1 MMTNKNIIK
10 NKIPLIDL
18 RSPIEFEKGSLISS
32 TNIPI
37 LNNEERSKVG
47 IEYKNNGQEKAID
60 LGYKLVEHKKEQ
72 IVSDWKNFILN
83 NPKSY
88 IYCFRG
94 GLRSQI
100 AQSWLKEIGI
110 NISIIKGGYK
120 SLRNTSIDIIESVD
134 KDGKEWIIL
143 AGRTGTG
150 KTAILNNIKSSIDLE
165 NIAQHRGSAFGSMS
179 SPQPTIIDFENT
191 LSYKYINHS
200 HKILVLE
207 DESSRIGRVSIPKIW
222 YEKMQKSKI
231 VVLNL
236 AIDKRINNIL
246 KEYIKAPLSDGISKN
261 KLNEKLLLSL
271 YNIRKRLGPDMYSKT
286 RTKIDKAFSN
296 SDDDY
301 HLDWIS
307 DLLKNYYDPMYD
319 YQLLNKKDRCIA
331 NGNQNEIISIINDL
345 EKNQY

>member
-10 NKIPLIDL
+10 NKISLIDL
-18 RSPIEFEKGSLISS
+18 RSPIEFEKGSFLSS
-32 TNIPI
+32 ANIPI

-47 IEYKNNGQEKAID
+47 IEYKKNGQEKAID

-72 IVSDWKNFILN
+72 IISDWKNFISN

-120 SLRNTSIDIIESVD
+120 SLRNTSINILESVRN
-134 KDGKEWIIL
+134 DGKDWIIL

-150 KTAILNNIKSSIDLE
+150 KTAILNNFKSSIDLE
-165 NIAQHRGSAFGSMS
+165 NIAQHRGSAFGSMQI
-179 SPQPTIIDFENT
+179 PQPTIINFENT

-207 DESSRIGRVSIPKIW
+207 DESSRIGRVPIPKTW
-222 YEKMQKSKI
+222 YDKMQKSKI
-231 VVLNL
+231 ILLNL
-236 AIDKRINNIL
+236 SMDQRINNIV
-246 KEYIKAPLSDGISKN
+246 KEYIEEPLGNGISKEQ
-261 KLNEKLLLSL
+261 LNENLLSSL
-271 YNIRKRLGPDMYSKT
+271 YNIRKRLGLDNYNKT
-286 RTKIDKAFSN
+286 RDQINKAFYK
-296 SDDDY
+296 SDEDY
-301 HLDWIS
+301 HRDWIGS
-307 DLLKNYYDPMYD
+307 LLKNYYDPMYD
-319 YQLLNKKDRCIA
+319 YQLSKKMNRCIA
-331 NGNQNEIISIINDL
+331 NTNKDEIINLITKL
-345 EKNQY
+345 EKD